1 MFDAISLYKLAGLTA
16 CGMPE
21 TMSSGPVDSGPGG
34 GIKDFAGAAA
44 GLAGAY
50 GRALGASMGAAG
62 GVCADVG
69 AAGGVCTDVGV
80 VDDVCAIVSDTTAAQ
95 PKAATRP
102 GLR

>member
-1 MFDAISLYKLAGLTA
+1 MFDAISLYRLAGFTA
-16 CGMPE
+16 GGMPE
-21 TMSSGPVDSGPGG
+21 TMSSGPVDGGPGG

-62 GVCADVG
+62 GGCADVG
-69 AAGGVCTDVGV
+69 AAGGGCADVGAG
-80 VDDVCAIVSDTTAAQ
+80 DGVCAIVSDTAAAQ